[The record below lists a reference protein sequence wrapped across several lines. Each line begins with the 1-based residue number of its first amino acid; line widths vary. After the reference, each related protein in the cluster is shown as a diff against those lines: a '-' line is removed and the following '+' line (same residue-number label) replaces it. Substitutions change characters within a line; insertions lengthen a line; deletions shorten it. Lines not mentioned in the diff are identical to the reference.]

1 MSHQVDQISAFQKR
15 LQFSVPS
22 TEVDKKIGEA
32 FRVLSQ
38 RVNIPGFRRGKVPRK
53 VLDQRYGRQIRS
65 DVASDLINNEFRQAA
80 LDIEFLGQPEVDRS
94 DLLEGTDFNFSIT
107 VQVKP
112 AVEVKDYTG
121 VKVDFPVPTVT
132 EDQVDLLVSRRLQG
146 QSRLVE
152 VEGDRV
158 VARGDL
164 ALTEIV
170 LIEDGVEKTIE
181 SGTMVN
187 TAGDRYY
194 TGVET
199 LLVGLAKGETKT
211 GTVTFGAN
219 AGMDSLRGRTVELR
233 VTVLGIQVSQVPEL
247 TDAVA
252 AELGY
257 EGGVE
262 AMRAAL
268 RMEEETRANE
278 ASRNVARVNLLQKL
292 IGTHSFDVPPAMVD
306 SHLQLLLEE
315 LRIQA
320 AYRGRDPRSIRY
332 SEAQMADLR
341 QRADFA
347 ARASLLLEGVAKAE
361 DIEITNDDL
370 EAKYQ
375 EIADMRGQRVEA
387 IRGYFAKDNA
397 IGELKKRLLEERT
410 LDWLLERAELVDVAG
425 TDNDS
430 APALDAIEAAAPE
443 SAAPEA
449 EVAAEPAPKA
459 AKAKAAPKAK
469 AAKAAAEAPEADA
482 EAPEA
487 AAAPEAAPK
496 AKAKSKAKKTEE

>member
-22 TEVDKKIGEA
+22 AEVDKKINEA
-32 FRVLSQ
+32 FKVLSN

-53 VLDQRYGRQIRS
+53 VLDQRFGRQVRS
-65 DVASDLINNEFRQAA
+65 DVASDLVNNEFRLAA

-94 DLLEGTDFNFSIT
+94 DLNEGTDFNFSIT
-107 VQVKP
+107 LQVKP

-132 EDQVDLLVSRRLQG
+132 EDQVDLLVQRRLQG
-146 QSRLVE
+146 QARLVE
-152 VEGDRV
+152 VEDARV

-170 LIEDGVEKTIE
+170 LVEGGEDKTIE

-194 TGVET
+194 TGIET
-199 LLVGLAKGETKT
+199 LLVGLAKGESAT
-211 GTVTFGAN
+211 GTITIAPN
-219 AGMDSLRGRTVELR
+219 AGMESLRGRTVELR
-233 VTVLGIQVSQVPEL
+233 VKVLGIQVSQVPEL
-247 TDAVA
+247 TDSVA

-257 EGGVE
+257 EGGVD

-268 RMEEETRANE
+268 RMEEESRATE

-292 IGTHSFDVPPAMVD
+292 IAGHSFDVPPAMVD

-341 QRADFA
+341 QRAEFA
-347 ARASLLLEGVAKAE
+347 ARASLLLEGVAKSE
-361 DIEITNDDL
+361 GIDITNDDL

-397 IGELKKRLLEERT
+397 VGELKKRLLEERT
-410 LDWLLERAELVDVAG
+410 LDWLLERAELIDVSG
-425 TDNDS
+425 TDNDA
-430 APALDAIEAAAPE
+430 APALDAIEAAAPAVE
-443 SAAPEA
+443 AAPEA
-449 EVAAEPAPKA
+449 E
-459 AKAKAAPKAK
+459 AAP
-469 AAKAAAEAPEADA
+469 AEAE
-482 EAPEA
+482 
-487 AAAPEAAPK
+487 AAPEKPK
-496 AKAKSKAKKTEE
+496 RKAKAKKTEE

>member
-22 TEVDKKIGEA
+22 TEVDKKINEA
-32 FRVLSQ
+32 FRVLSH
-38 RVNIPGFRRGKVPRK
+38 RVNIPGFRKGKVPRK
-53 VLDQRYGRQIRS
+53 VLDQRFGRQVRS
-65 DVASDLINNEFRQAA
+65 DVASDLINNEFRLAA
-80 LDIEFLGQPEVDRS
+80 LDLEFLGQPEVDRS

-112 AVEVKDYTG
+112 AVEVKDYVG
-121 VKVDFPVPTVT
+121 VKVDFPVPSVT
-132 EDQVDLLVSRRLQG
+132 DEQVEQLVARRLQG

-194 TGVET
+194 TGIES
-199 LLVGLAKGETKT
+199 LLVGLSKGESKT
-211 GTVTFGAN
+211 GTVTFGPN
-219 AGMDSLRGRTVELR
+219 AGMESLRGRTVDVR
-233 VTVLGIQVSQVPEL
+233 VKVLGIQVSQVPEL
-247 TDAVA
+247 TDSVA

-268 RMEEETRANE
+268 RMEEESRATE

-292 IGTHSFDVPPAMVD
+292 IGTHTFDVPPAMVD

-332 SEAQMADLR
+332 SDAQMADLR

-347 ARASLLLEGVAKAE
+347 ARASLLLEGVAKNE
-361 DIEITNDDL
+361 GIDITNEDL

-397 IGELKKRLLEERT
+397 VGELKKRLLEERT
-410 LDWLLERAELVDVAG
+410 LDWLLERAELVDVTG

-430 APALDAIEAAAPE
+430 APAAEAAPA
-443 SAAPEA
+443 
-449 EVAAEPAPKA
+449 AAEEAP
-459 AKAKAAPKAK
+459 KAAPKAK
-469 AAKAAAEAPEADA
+469 KAKAAKAE
-482 EAPEA
+482 
-487 AAAPEAAPK
+487 AAPEAAEAAAPETTEAPEATEAAEAEKPK
-496 AKAKSKAKKTEE
+496 RKPKAKKTEE

>member
-15 LQFSVPS
+15 LQFTVPAA
-22 TEVDKKIGEA
+22 EVDKKISEA

-53 VLDQRYGRQIRS
+53 VLDQRFGRQVRA
-65 DVASDLINNEFRQAA
+65 DVAADLINNQFRVAA
-80 LDIEFLGQPEVDRS
+80 VDMEFLGQPEVDRAE
-94 DLLEGTDFNFSIT
+94 LNEGTDFTFAIT

-112 AVEVKDYTG
+112 QVEAKEYTG
-121 VKVDFPVPTVT
+121 VKVDFPVPSVT
-132 EDQVDLLVSRRLQG
+132 DDQVEALVKARLAG

-152 VEGDRV
+152 VEDERPVGK
-158 VARGDL
+158 GDL

-170 LIEDGVEKTIE
+170 LVEDGQEKTIE
-181 SGTMVN
+181 SGTMIN

-194 TGVET
+194 PGVES
-199 LLVGLAKGETKT
+199 LLVGLSKGQSNT
-211 GTVTFGAN
+211 GSVTIGQN
-219 AGMDSLRGRTVELR
+219 AGIESLRGKTVDVK

-247 TDAVA
+247 TDATA

-262 AMRAAL
+262 AMKAAL
-268 RMEEETRANE
+268 RMEEESRATE

-292 IGTHSFDVPPAMVD
+292 ISTHAFDVPPAMVD

-341 QRADFA
+341 QRAEFA
-347 ARASLLLEGVAKAE
+347 ARASLLLEAVARQE
-361 DIEITNDDL
+361 GIEITDADL

-397 IGELKKRLLEERT
+397 VGELKKRLLEERT
-410 LDWLLERAELVDVAG
+410 LDWLLERAEFVDVTG
-425 TDNDS
+425 TDNDT
-430 APALDAIEAAAPE
+430 AA
-443 SAAPEA
+443 S
-449 EVAAEPAPKA
+449 
-459 AKAKAAPKAK
+459 
-469 AAKAAAEAPEADA
+469 AEASA
-482 EAPEA
+482 ETA
-487 AAAPEAAPK
+487 AAAPAEEEAPAKPK
-496 AKAKSKAKKTEE
+496 RKSSKKKAEESGEEKAEE

>member
-22 TEVDKKIGEA
+22 TEVDKKISEA
-32 FRVLSQ
+32 FRVLSG

-65 DVASDLINNEFRQAA
+65 DVASDLINTEFRQAA

-94 DLLEGTDFNFSIT
+94 DLLDGADFNFSIT

-121 VKVDFPVPTVT
+121 IKVDFPVPTVT

-170 LIEDGVEKTIE
+170 LIEDGTEKTIE

-194 TGVET
+194 TGAET
-199 LLVGLAKGETKT
+199 LLIGLAKGESKT
-211 GTVTFGAN
+211 GTVTIAAN
-219 AGMDSLRGRTVELR
+219 AGMDSLRGRTVELK

-252 AELGY
+252 TELGY

-262 AMRAAL
+262 AMRSAL
-268 RMEEETRANE
+268 RMEEEGRATE

-341 QRADFA
+341 QRASFA

-361 DIEITNDDL
+361 GIEITNEDL

-397 IGELKKRLLEERT
+397 IGELQKRLLEERT
-410 LDWLLERAELVDVAG
+410 LDWLLERAELVDVTG

-430 APALDAIEAAAPE
+430 APAMEPFETETPAIEAAPA
-443 SAAPEA
+443 A
-449 EVAAEPAPKA
+449 EVAEEAPKA

-469 AAKAAAEAPEADA
+469 APKA
-482 EAPEA
+482 EA
-487 AAAPEAAPK
+487 AAAEGAEVAAEAAPAK
-496 AKAKSKAKKTEE
+496 PKAKSKAKKTEE

>member
-1 MSHQVDQISAFQKR
+1 
-15 LQFSVPS
+15 
-22 TEVDKKIGEA
+22 
-32 FRVLSQ
+32 
-38 RVNIPGFRRGKVPRK
+38 
-53 VLDQRYGRQIRS
+53 
-65 DVASDLINNEFRQAA
+65 
-80 LDIEFLGQPEVDRS
+80 
-94 DLLEGTDFNFSIT
+94 T

-132 EDQVDLLVSRRLQG
+132 EEQVDQLVARRLQG

-194 TGVET
+194 TGIET
-199 LLVGLAKGETKT
+199 LLVGLAKGESKT
-211 GTVTFGAN
+211 GTITIGAN
-219 AGMDSLRGRTVELR
+219 AGMDSLRGRTVDLK

-247 TDAVA
+247 TDSVA

-361 DIEITNDDL
+361 GIEITNDDL

-410 LDWLLERAELVDVAG
+410 LDWLLERAELVDVTG

-430 APALDAIEAAAPE
+430 APALQAFDTEAAAPE
-443 SAAPEA
+443 AAPEA
-449 EVAAEPAPKA
+449 TPAAEPAPEAAPKA

-469 AAKAAAEAPEADA
+469 AAKAEAAPAEAS
-482 EAPEA
+482 EAPAE
-487 AAAPEAAPK
+487 AAPEKP
-496 AKAKSKAKKTEE
+496 KAKSKAKKTEE

>member
-15 LQFSVPS
+15 LQFTVPA
-22 TEVDKKIGEA
+22 TEVDKKISEA
-32 FRVLSQ
+32 FRVLSN

-53 VLDQRYGRQIRS
+53 VLDQRYGRQVRA
-65 DVASDLINNEFRQAA
+65 DVAADLINNQFRMAA
-80 LDIEFLGQPEVDRS
+80 VDLDFLGQPEVDRA
-94 DLLEGTDFNFSIT
+94 DLHEGTDFTFAIT

-112 AVEVKDYTG
+112 SVEAKDYTG

-132 EDQVDLLVSRRLQG
+132 DAQVEGLVQRRLAG

-152 VEGDRV
+152 VEDDRPV
-158 VARGDL
+158 SRGDL

-170 LIEDGVEKTIE
+170 LVENGEEKTIE
-181 SGTMVN
+181 SGTMIN

-194 TGVET
+194 PGVEE
-199 LLVGLAKGETKT
+199 LVVGLSKGQSKT
-211 GTVTFGAN
+211 GTVTIGAN
-219 AGMDSLRGRTVELR
+219 AGIESLRGKTVELK

-252 AELGY
+252 EELGY

-262 AMRAAL
+262 AMKAAL
-268 RMEEETRANE
+268 RMEEESRANE

-292 IGTHSFDVPPAMVD
+292 IAAHAFDVPPAMVD

-341 QRADFA
+341 QRAEFA
-347 ARASLLLEGVAKAE
+347 ARASLLLEAVARQEGIDVTEA
-361 DIEITNDDL
+361 DL

-397 IGELKKRLLEERT
+397 VGELKKRLLEERT
-410 LDWLLERAELVDVAG
+410 LEWLLERAELVDVTG
-425 TDNDS
+425 TDNDT
-430 APALDAIEAAAPE
+430 APAAEAAPAE
-443 SAAPEA
+443 TAAPEA
-449 EVAAEPAPKA
+449 PAAE
-459 AKAKAAPKAK
+459 
-469 AAKAAAEAPEADA
+469 
-482 EAPEA
+482 
-487 AAAPEAAPK
+487 AAAPEAAEAEAPAKPK
-496 AKAKSKAKKTEE
+496 RKSTKKKAEESAAE

>member
-15 LQFSVPS
+15 LQFTVPAA
-22 TEVDKKIGEA
+22 EVDKKISEA

-53 VLDQRYGRQIRS
+53 VLDQRFGRQVRA
-65 DVASDLINNEFRQAA
+65 DVAADLINNQFRLAA
-80 LDIEFLGQPEVDRS
+80 VDMEFLGQPEVDRAE
-94 DLLEGTDFNFSIT
+94 LTEGTDFTFAIT

-112 AVEVKDYTG
+112 AVEAKDYTG
-121 VKVDFPVPTVT
+121 VKVDFPVPSVT
-132 EDQVDLLVSRRLQG
+132 DDQVDALVKARLAG

-152 VEGDRV
+152 VEDERPVGK
-158 VARGDL
+158 GDL

-170 LIEDGVEKTIE
+170 LVEDGQEKTIE
-181 SGTMVN
+181 SGTMIN

-194 TGVET
+194 PGVES
-199 LLVGLAKGETKT
+199 LLVGLSKGQSNT
-211 GTVTFGAN
+211 GSVTIGQN
-219 AGMDSLRGRTVELR
+219 AGIESLRGKTVDVK

-247 TDAVA
+247 TDATA

-262 AMRAAL
+262 AMKAAL
-268 RMEEETRANE
+268 RMEEESRANE

-292 IGTHSFDVPPAMVD
+292 ISTHAFDVPPAMVD

-341 QRADFA
+341 QRAEFA
-347 ARASLLLEGVAKAE
+347 ARASLLLEAVARQE
-361 DIEITNDDL
+361 GIEITDADL

-397 IGELKKRLLEERT
+397 VGELKKRLLEERT
-410 LDWLLERAELVDVAG
+410 LDWLLERAELVDVTG
-425 TDNDS
+425 TDNDT
-430 APALDAIEAAAPE
+430 AAAP
-443 SAAPEA
+443 
-449 EVAAEPAPKA
+449 
-459 AKAKAAPKAK
+459 
-469 AAKAAAEAPEADA
+469 AEASA
-482 EAPEA
+482 ETA
-487 AAAPEAAPK
+487 EAAPAEEEAPAKPKRKSSKKK
-496 AKAKSKAKKTEE
+496 AEESGEEKAEE

>member
-15 LQFSVPS
+15 LQFSVAS
-22 TEVDKKIGEA
+22 TEVDKKISEA
-32 FRVLSQ
+32 FRTLSQ

-65 DVASDLINNEFRQAA
+65 DVASDLINNEFRQAS
-80 LDIEFLGQPEVDRS
+80 LDMEFLGQPEVDRS
-94 DLLEGTDFNFSIT
+94 DLLDGADFTFSIT

-112 AVEVKDYTG
+112 AIEVKDYTG
-121 VKVDFPVPTVT
+121 VKVDFPVPSVT
-132 EDQVDLLVSRRLQG
+132 EDQVDQLVSRRLQG
-146 QSRLVE
+146 QSRIVD

-170 LIEDGVEKTIE
+170 LLEDGAEKTIE

-187 TAGDRYY
+187 TVGDRYY
-194 TGVET
+194 TGIES
-199 LLVGLAKGETKT
+199 LLVGLAKGESKT
-211 GTVTFGAN
+211 GSVTIGAN

-233 VTVLGIQVSQVPEL
+233 VTVLAIQVSQVPEL
-247 TDAVA
+247 TDTVA

-292 IGTHSFDVPPAMVD
+292 IGTHRFDVPPAMVD

-347 ARASLLLEGVAKAE
+347 ARAALLLEGVAKAE
-361 DIEITNDDL
+361 GIDITNDDL

-410 LDWLLERAELVDVAG
+410 LDWLLERAELVDVTG

-430 APALDAIEAAAPE
+430 TPALAPFVADEPASEAAAIEAAP
-443 SAAPEA
+443 
-449 EVAAEPAPKA
+449 
-459 AKAKAAPKAK
+459 
-469 AAKAAAEAPEADA
+469 EAPEI
-482 EAPEA
+482 APEA
-487 AAAPEAAPK
+487 AEVDPEAAEKPK
-496 AKAKSKAKKTEE
+496 RKPKAKKTEE